1 MTLKN
6 KASFAAATLLGHAS
20 LAGIAS
26 AAETVTSQEAPAS
39 KVEQPPEQQQEA
51 APKDEHPAES
61 FWMPRKKDPARMA
74 VAVNPV
80 GLIFGMLLAEFD
92 YGLNDQTSLNVNAE
106 YWNFAFT
113 KAYGVG
119 AGAQIFL
126 PEVADSGP
134 LYQGF
139 YLYPSLQVLSVSV
152 DSILF
157 SDDYSYLSVAPRFIA
172 GWQWDWRPFM
182 LRAGAG
188 LEYYIASAKTG
199 YDVDLRGLRVVF
211 DGTVGLTF

>member
-1 MTLKN
+1 MTFTN
-6 KASFAAATLLGHAS
+6 KASFAAALLLAHAS
-20 LAGIAS
+20 LASVAA
-26 AAETVTSQEAPAS
+26 AAETATEEVAAPKA
-39 KVEQPPEQQQEA
+39 EQSTEQKQEA

-61 FWMPRKKDPARMA
+61 FWMPRKKEPAHMA
-74 VAVNPV
+74 VAVNPI
-80 GLIFGMLLAEFD
+80 GLIFGMILAEFD
-92 YGLNDQTSLNVNAE
+92 YGLNDQMSVNVNAE
-106 YWNFAFT
+106 YWNFSFT

-157 SDDYSYLSVAPRFIA
+157 ADDYSYVSVAPRFIA
-172 GWQWDWRPFM
+172 GWQWDWRPFT

>member
-1 MTLKN
+1 MTIKN
-6 KASFAAATLLGHAS
+6 KASFATALLLTHSA
-20 LAGIAS
+20 LAGSAS
-26 AAETVTSQEAPAS
+26 AAETATEEPAAPKADQS
-39 KVEQPPEQQQEA
+39 SEQQQEA

-61 FWMPRKKDPARMA
+61 FWMPRKKEPARMA
-74 VAVNPV
+74 VAVNPI
-80 GLIFGMLLAEFD
+80 GLIFGLILAEFD
-92 YGLNDQTSLNVNAE
+92 YGLSDQMSLNVNAE
-106 YWNFAFT
+106 YWNFSVT
-113 KAYGVG
+113 KAYGLG
-119 AGAQIFL
+119 AGVQIFL

-157 SDDYSYLSVAPRFIA
+157 TDDYNYLSVAPRFIA
-172 GWQWDWRPFM
+172 GWQWDWRPFT

-199 YDVDLRGLRVVF
+199 YNVDLQGLRVVF

>member
-1 MTLKN
+1 
-6 KASFAAATLLGHAS
+6 
-20 LAGIAS
+20 
-26 AAETVTSQEAPAS
+26 
-39 KVEQPPEQQQEA
+39 
-51 APKDEHPAES
+51 
-61 FWMPRKKDPARMA
+61 
-74 VAVNPV
+74 
-80 GLIFGMLLAEFD
+80 LIFGLILAEFD
-92 YGLNDQTSLNVNAE
+92 YGLNDQMSLNVNAE
-106 YWNFAFT
+106 YWNFSVT
-113 KAYGVG
+113 KAYGLG
-119 AGAQIFL
+119 AGVQIFL

-157 SDDYSYLSVAPRFIA
+157 ADDYNYFSVAPRFIA
-172 GWQWDWRPFM
+172 GWQWDWRPFT

>member
-6 KASFAAATLLGHAS
+6 KASFAALLLAS
-20 LAGIAS
+20 SSLTGIAA
-26 AAETVTSQEAPAS
+26 AAETATTEAAPAP
-39 KVEQPPEQQQEA
+39 KVEQSTEQTEEA
-51 APKDEHPAES
+51 APKDEHQAES

-74 VAVNPV
+74 VAVNPI
-80 GLIFGMLLAEFD
+80 GLIFGLILAEFD
-92 YGLNDQTSLNVNAE
+92 YGLSDQMSLNINAE
-106 YWNFAFT
+106 YWNFAVT

-119 AGAQIFL
+119 AGVQIFL

-157 SDDYSYLSVAPRFIA
+157 TDDYNYVSVAPRFIA
-172 GWQWDWRPFM
+172 GWQWDWRPFT

-199 YDVDLRGLRVVF
+199 YDVDLQGLRVVF

>member
-1 MTLKN
+1 MTLRN
-6 KASFAAATLLGHAS
+6 KASFAAALLLTHGS

-26 AAETVTSQEAPAS
+26 AAETASAEQAPAPSAEQTPEQKQEAS
-39 KVEQPPEQQQEA
+39 
-51 APKDEHPAES
+51 PKDEHQAES
-61 FWMPRKKDPARMA
+61 FWMPRKKEPARMA
-74 VAVNPV
+74 VAVNPI
-80 GLIFGMLLAEFD
+80 GLIFGLILAEFD
-92 YGLNDQTSLNVNAE
+92 YGLSDQMSLNVNAE
-106 YWNFAFT
+106 YWNFSVT
-113 KAYGVG
+113 KAYGLG
-119 AGAQIFL
+119 AGVQIFL

-134 LYQGF
+134 LYQGV

-157 SDDYSYLSVAPRFIA
+157 TDDYNYLSVAPRFIA
-172 GWQWDWRPFM
+172 GWQWDWRPFT

-199 YDVDLRGLRVVF
+199 YNVDLQGLRVVF